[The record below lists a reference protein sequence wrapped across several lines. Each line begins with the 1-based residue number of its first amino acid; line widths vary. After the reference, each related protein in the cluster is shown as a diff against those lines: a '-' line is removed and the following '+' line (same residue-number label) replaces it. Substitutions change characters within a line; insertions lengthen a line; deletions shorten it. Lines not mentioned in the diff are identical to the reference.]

1 MKRRIRLTESDLH
14 RIVKEAVRRTIT
26 EITDDT
32 INSAIG
38 KSRDKLNKSLSQY
51 GQNDPR
57 SRRAKEQFE
66 FFNKSWNDEYEQG
79 NTARKAKMRQHQV
92 DQKDGKRRYVSGKGW
107 RNEE

>member
-32 INSAIG
+32 IYSARQ
-38 KSRDKLNKSLSQY
+38 KSLDKLITLNQQY
-51 GQNDPR
+51 GEYDPR
-57 SRRAKEQFE
+57 TQHARDQYD
-66 FFNKSWNDEYEQG
+66 FFRKSWDDEYDQG
-79 NTARKAKMRQHQV
+79 NTARKAKMKQRAY
-92 DQKDGKRRYVSGKGW
+92 DQRYGKRRYVSGKGW

>member
-32 INSAIG
+32 VNSAAF
-38 KSRDKLNKSLSQY
+38 KSLDKWRNTSSKY

-57 SRRAKEQFE
+57 TQRAKEQHD

-79 NTARKAKMRQHQV
+79 NTAKKARMLQHRD
-92 DQKDGKRRYVSGKGW
+92 DQYHGRRGYVNGQGW
-107 RNEE
+107 RNKE

>member
-32 INSAIG
+32 VNSAIV
-38 KSRDKLNKSLSQY
+38 KSRNKLANSLCQY

-57 SRRAKEQFE
+57 AQRAKEQFE
-66 FFNKSWNDEYEQG
+66 FFNKNWNDEYEQG
-79 NTARKAKMRQHQV
+79 NTARKAKMLQHRY
-92 DQKDGKRRYVSGKGW
+92 DQKEGNRRYVSGKGW
-107 RNEE
+107 RNEK